1 MKAKLISFQ
10 RLGFL
15 ILVVGMALSA
25 CQPQPAP
32 PPLTP
37 TPSPSP
43 TPAVSPT
50 PLPERPAY
58 NPGELVDYMAQT
70 GDTLTNLAVRF
81 NTSIAEIQEAN
92 PIIPS
97 DATTLPPGLP
107 LQIPIYYEP
116 FWGTPFKMLPN
127 SQFVNGPAQSDF
139 NTQAFLSS
147 HLGWLN
153 SYEQYAGNK
162 QRSGAE
168 IVDYIASNFS
178 ISPRLL
184 LAILEYQLGAVRDPV
199 SPGALDLYPLG
210 YEDRE
215 HKGLYLQLVWAA
227 NALNHGYYGW
237 LTGRLDTLEFSD
249 GTIENPDP
257 WQNAAS
263 VALQYYFS
271 LLFSP
276 GQFHTAIAG
285 EGGEQSFA
293 QTYQDLFGD
302 PWQTPSHIPGSLE
315 QPEMRLPFEE
325 GKTWAYTGGPHT
337 GWGTGDP
344 WAAIDFAPAG
354 VSGCEKSNTWA
365 VAVAS
370 GVVTRSETGI
380 VELDLDGDGDPR
392 TGWVIFYLHIAS
404 QDRARVGERLNVGD
418 PLGHP
423 SCEGGTSTG
432 THIHVARKYNGEWMP
447 ADGAV
452 PLNLSGWVAHN
463 GAQPYKGTLTR
474 FTKTITSSEKSSPES
489 QLTAGE

>member
-58 NPGELVDYMAQT
+58 NPGELVDYTAQT

-162 QRSGAE
+162 QRSGA
-168 IVDYIASNFS
+168 
-178 ISPRLL
+178 
-184 LAILEYQLGAVRDPV
+184 
-199 SPGALDLYPLG
+199 
-210 YEDRE
+210 
-215 HKGLYLQLVWAA
+215 
-227 NALNHGYYGW
+227 
-237 LTGRLDTLEFSD
+237 
-249 GTIENPDP
+249 
-257 WQNAAS
+257 
-263 VALQYYFS
+263 
-271 LLFSP
+271 
-276 GQFHTAIAG
+276 
-285 EGGEQSFA
+285 
-293 QTYQDLFGD
+293 
-302 PWQTPSHIPGSLE
+302 
-315 QPEMRLPFEE
+315 
-325 GKTWAYTGGPHT
+325 
-337 GWGTGDP
+337 
-344 WAAIDFAPAG
+344 
-354 VSGCEKSNTWA
+354 
-365 VAVAS
+365 
-370 GVVTRSETGI
+370 
-380 VELDLDGDGDPR
+380 
-392 TGWVIFYLHIAS
+392 
-404 QDRARVGERLNVGD
+404 
-418 PLGHP
+418 
-423 SCEGGTSTG
+423 
-432 THIHVARKYNGEWMP
+432 
-447 ADGAV
+447 
-452 PLNLSGWVAHN
+452 
-463 GAQPYKGTLTR
+463 
-474 FTKTITSSEKSSPES
+474 
-489 QLTAGE
+489 